1 MELAQCFCPIAGFG
15 ITGEESF
22 GSIITDLYFCV
33 FFYQLRQDISSYE
46 LYASFGFPIKNTST
60 SSGVLLTPSIKAMKP
75 ELLRPE

>member
-33 FFYQLRQDISSYE
+33 FFY
-46 LYASFGFPIKNTST
+46 
-60 SSGVLLTPSIKAMKP
+60 
-75 ELLRPE
+75 